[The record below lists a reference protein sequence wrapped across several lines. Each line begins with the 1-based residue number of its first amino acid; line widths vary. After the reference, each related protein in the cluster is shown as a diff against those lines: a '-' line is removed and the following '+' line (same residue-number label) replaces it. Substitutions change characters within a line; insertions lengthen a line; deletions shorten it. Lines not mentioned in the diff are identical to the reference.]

1 MNIYNR
7 VFDDQSHLR
16 IKFET
21 IATDIIFELIE
32 KEQYQLCWL
41 LMLDD
46 ENNKNPFLYIN
57 KQP

>member
-7 VFDDQSHLR
+7 VFDNQSHLR

-32 KEQYQLCWL
+32 KEQYQYVLV
-41 LMLDD
+41 
-46 ENNKNPFLYIN
+46 IN
-57 KQP
+57 VG